1 MSKKS
6 KTSEMNDIIDSSYA
20 EPDYSYDNEYY
31 DNVDNRRYANAPR
44 SSYDNPF
51 SKVST
56 PTPRT
61 TSTTRPPPFA
71 FATPTSTPTSASTS
85 TSNIFMK
92 YTGGVKMN
100 AENVDKTFATP
111 KPTEIKN
118 TEDEFPSLGG
128 SKKSVA
134 PVPAAM
140 NFKKVV
146 ETKKPME
153 VVQPPLKTKPKSNP
167 NHYMS
172 YEELKYYSEK
182 TARSRIHRGAYYDD
196 DEDDDMDDDVDNNY
210 YDDDE

>member
-6 KTSEMNDIIDSSYA
+6 SKTSEINDIIDSSYA
-20 EPDYSYDNEYY
+20 EPDYSYDNDYY
-31 DNVDNRRYANAPR
+31 DNVDNRRYANASR

-56 PTPRT
+56 
-61 TSTTRPPPFA
+61 STTRPPPFA
-71 FATPTSTPTSASTS
+71 TSTFASTS
-85 TSNIFMK
+85 TSTSSSSSNIFMK

-100 AENVDKTFATP
+100 TENVDKSVATP
-111 KPTEIKN
+111 KPIEIKN

-134 PVPAAM
+134 PAPAAM

-146 ETKKPME
+146 ETMKPME
-153 VVQPPLKTKPKSNP
+153 VVQPPLKTKPKSNA

-172 YEELKYYSEK
+172 YEELKYYSDK
-182 TARSRIHRGAYYDD
+182 TARSRIHRGAYSDD
-196 DEDDDMDDDVDNNY
+196 DDDDDDDDMDDDVDNNY